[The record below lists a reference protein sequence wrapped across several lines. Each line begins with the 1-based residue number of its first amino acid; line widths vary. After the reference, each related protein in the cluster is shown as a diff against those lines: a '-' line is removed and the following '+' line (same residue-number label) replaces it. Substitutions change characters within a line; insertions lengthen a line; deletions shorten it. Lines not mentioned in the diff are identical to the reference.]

1 MLCFTASLTGDC
13 PVWRAAA
20 VQWSRVAGG
29 GIEVTAVCDFG
40 VAPMSQEEAQGFAA
54 EMADGLPPVPTQL
67 WAQNRHVPFT
77 AALTGQPIVTEA
89 VALGYIRTLRN
100 SSALYSTSV
109 TPRITFPADALAA
122 TLHNLPED
130 TFPNGSSE

>member
-1 MLCFTASLTGDC
+1 VILELRRCRKKKRRDLQRKWQTAC
-13 PVWRAAA
+13 
-20 VQWSRVAGG
+20 
-29 GIEVTAVCDFG
+29 
-40 VAPMSQEEAQGFAA
+40 
-54 EMADGLPPVPTQL
+54 LPPVPTQL

-77 AALTGQPIVTEA
+77 AALTGQPTITEA

-100 SSALYSTSV
+100 SSALYTTSV